1 LIALGTNI
9 ALVGQGWVYVVT
21 LVVQLAAL
29 AAAFLAPVVP
39 LRVLLV
45 ARYYVLTTASL
56 AVGLW
61 DWLRHGAP
69 AMWEP
74 IEGSR

>member
-1 LIALGTNI
+1 LQAL
-9 ALVGQGWVYVVT
+9 LV
-21 LVVQLAAL
+21 LAAL
-29 AAAFLAPVVP
+29 AARVVP
-39 LRVLLV
+39 AKPLLL

-61 DWLRHGAP
+61 DWVTRGTK

-74 IEGSR
+74 AEGTR